1 MSTLL
6 DHLKRARAA
15 LIAFD
20 PALAESSLT
29 RFEAGLLAGE
39 MTPDQVE
46 PCSAELSAI
55 RDLAQAAK
63 TGVAN
68 AQQQLREILDLSR
81 RLDTYDKAGKR
92 KAESVSPL
100 SARKY

>member
-15 LIAFD
+15 LITFD

-29 RFEAGLLAGE
+29 RFEAGLRSGE

-92 KAESVSPL
+92 KAESVSPI